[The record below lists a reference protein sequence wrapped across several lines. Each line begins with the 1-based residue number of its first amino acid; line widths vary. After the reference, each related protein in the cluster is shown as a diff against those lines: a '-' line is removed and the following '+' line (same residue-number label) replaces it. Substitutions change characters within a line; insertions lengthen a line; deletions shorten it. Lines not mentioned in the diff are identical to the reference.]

1 MNIVKKIKPINYYVV
16 TNNDNHKITK
26 AFHNYPTL
34 TNNEALSNIKIEP
47 LDFLQNLGDPLN
59 NTNKKWFI
67 NLSNSYIPS
76 EVSNLLQFGDKFSIP
91 AYYNKKQTIHE
102 IIKDLESNIKSCHI
116 ENQRRIRNIIIP
128 QFHRFLHLKSPK
140 NILNEK
146 VISFYNYTRF

>member
-76 EVSNLLQFGDKFSIP
+76 EVSNLLQFGDKFSIL
-91 AYYNKKQTIHE
+91 AYYNKK
-102 IIKDLESNIKSCHI
+102 
-116 ENQRRIRNIIIP
+116 
-128 QFHRFLHLKSPK
+128 
-140 NILNEK
+140 
-146 VISFYNYTRF
+146 